1 VAYVVATAD
10 DLPDTGT
17 IKRRLAQFETVFARA
32 LTKLY
37 TSLADSVQL
46 SSLSVAVCP
55 DRANQHVSLWHY
67 LNSPEVPVDLLA
79 EDSGNGRAA
88 YVLTIQP
95 ALFGGLMHVRRDCAD
110 DAAAPTSLAGDL
122 VACLAAE
129 AGAELARIFE
139 YQIALLSDGLAIEL
153 LAGHAAH
160 CVVNY
165 MTSSGR
171 HLDRNTIVLG
181 AVRGEHVLE
190 TTKITP
196 RLSVIVGQKELK
208 WELDEILKRPGLR
221 KELFLF
227 SDDVEVKVFTYKSL
241 AFTVST
247 VWIISIKD
255 CRVFD
260 LLVFYGSENRQNTLL
275 GAKSEEIFN
284 EKLQFFFGSHLL

>member
-1 VAYVVATAD
+1 VCSATAD
-10 DLPDTGT
+10 DLPDTAT

-32 LTKLY
+32 LAKLY
-37 TSLADSVQL
+37 TLLDDSVQL
-46 SSLSVAVCP
+46 SSLSVAVRP
-55 DRANQHVSLWHY
+55 DRANQHVSLWQY
-67 LNSPEVPVDLLA
+67 LNSPDVPLDLLA
-79 EDSGNGRAA
+79 DDCRGERPA

-95 ALFGGLMHVRRDCAD
+95 ALFGGLMHVRRDGGD
-110 DAAAPTSLAGDL
+110 DPAASTSLAGEL

-181 AVRGEHVLE
+181 AVRGEHVVE
-190 TTKITP
+190 STSITP
-196 RLSVIVGQKELK
+196 KLSVIVGPRELK

-227 SDDVEVKVFTYKSL
+227 SDDIQVRTTGLFRK
-241 AFTVST
+241 
-247 VWIISIKD
+247 
-255 CRVFD
+255 C
-260 LLVFYGSENRQNTLL
+260 
-275 GAKSEEIFN
+275 
-284 EKLQFFFGSHLL
+284 